1 MATAVTPQQPPA
13 AGRRAPKQ
21 ERLIDRILNWRFP
34 DSARGVVTWI
44 SVVLLL
50 VAFALLVWGMVS
62 AVSYIVTNASPPC
75 TNPPQREANPPQLVV
90 VGVCLLAFLL
100 GHLSARWQSVDPK
113 HAQRHQ
119 SLRQADDPE
128 SDPRKREALIIQSL
142 LLVFLIE
149 VIGLLIIEAVTLSQN
164 VWPITYYVRCAYD
177 AAGVQSMAAAA
188 SILFLVGRWFWLP
201 DRGQNARTR
210 S

>member
-1 MATAVTPQQPPA
+1 MATPVMHQEPA
-13 AGRRAPKQ
+13 TADRKAPKK

-34 DSARGVVTWI
+34 EQARGVVTWI
-44 SVVLLL
+44 SVIFLL
-50 VAFALLVWGMVS
+50 VAFAVLVWGMVS
-62 AVSYIVTNASPPC
+62 AISYTLTHTAPPC
-75 TNPPQREANPPQLVV
+75 SNPPQLEANPPQLVV
-90 VGVCLLAFLL
+90 VGVCLLAFVL
-100 GHLSARWQSVDPK
+100 GHLTARWQSIDPK

-119 SLRQADDPE
+119 SLKEADHPE
-128 SDPRKREALIIQSL
+128 TDPRKREALIIQTL

-177 AAGVQSMAAAA
+177 AAGVQSMAAGA

>member
-1 MATAVTPQQPPA
+1 MSAAVTPQQPAA
-13 AGRRAPKQ
+13 AGRKTPKG
-21 ERLIDRILNWRFP
+21 ERLIDRILNWQFP
-34 DSARGVVTWI
+34 ERARGVVTWI

-62 AVSYIVTNASPPC
+62 AVSYTLSHTGPPC
-75 TNPPQREANPPQLVV
+75 TNPPQREAYPPQLVV
-90 VGVCLLAFLL
+90 VGVCLLAFVL
-100 GHLSARWQSVDPK
+100 GHLSARWQYVDPK

-119 SLRQADDPE
+119 DLREADHPE
-128 SDPRKREALIIQSL
+128 TDPRKRDALIIQTL
-142 LLVFLIE
+142 LLVFLVE

-201 DRGQNARTR
+201 DRGQNARIR

>member
-1 MATAVTPQQPPA
+1 MATAVTPQQPA
-13 AGRRAPKQ
+13 ATGRKAPKKA
-21 ERLIDRILNWRFP
+21 RLIDRILNWRFP
-34 DSARGVVTWI
+34 DRARGVVTWI
-44 SVVLLL
+44 SIVLLL

-62 AVSYIVTNASPPC
+62 AVSYTLTHTGPPC
-75 TNPPQREANPPQLVV
+75 TNPPQREAYPPQLVV
-90 VGVCLLAFLL
+90 VGVCLLFFVL
-100 GHLSARWQSVDPK
+100 GHLTARWQYVDPK
-113 HAQRHQ
+113 HAQHHQ
-119 SLRQADDPE
+119 NLREAEHPE
-128 SDPRKREALIIQSL
+128 TDPRKRDGLIIQTL

>member
-1 MATAVTPQQPPA
+1 MATAMTHDEPA
-13 AGRRAPKQ
+13 AGGRKAPKK

-34 DSARGVVTWI
+34 EQARWVVTWI

-50 VAFALLVWGMVS
+50 VAFALLVWGMLS
-62 AVSYIVTNASPPC
+62 AISYTLTHTGPPC
-75 TNPPQREANPPQLVV
+75 TNPPQREANLPQLVV
-90 VGVCLLAFLL
+90 VGVCLLAFVL
-100 GHLSARWQSVDPK
+100 GHLTARWQSIDPK

-119 SLRQADDPE
+119 SLKEADHPE
-128 SDPRKREALIIQSL
+128 TDPRRREALIIQTL

-149 VIGLLIIEAVTLSQN
+149 VIGLLIIEAVTLTQN

-177 AAGVQSMAAAA
+177 AAGMQSMAAAA

-210 S
+210 P

>member
-1 MATAVTPQQPPA
+1 MATAATHDQPA
-13 AGRRAPKQ
+13 AGGRNAPQK

-34 DSARGVVTWI
+34 EQARAVVTWI

-50 VAFALLVWGMVS
+50 VAFAFLVWGMVS
-62 AVSYIVTNASPPC
+62 AISYTLTHTGPPC

-90 VGVCLLAFLL
+90 VGVCLLAFVL
-100 GHLSARWQSVDPK
+100 GHLTARWQSIDPK

-119 SLRQADDPE
+119 SLRQADHPE
-128 SDPRKREALIIQSL
+128 RDPRKRDALIIQTL

-149 VIGLLIIEAVTLSQN
+149 VIGLLVIEAVTLSQN

-210 S
+210 T